1 MWYNLSVDKKAE
13 LLRVDW
19 GRHEEQIRRIAS
31 VFGLTS
37 DQADELVFSGELD
50 QVYGKVYSSVENWM
64 RLPLSRF
71 FIGVAAHG
79 LLFVNKAIY
88 GDLVQDGFYNLQ
100 VGFPGRM
107 TIIRK
112 IPTMRKDAHEEDV
125 PADQL
130 SAFAGAA
137 GKNRKDDRI
146 LGKWAEFL
154 RRWGIDEFPQ
164 LLDIAEGRI
173 SLFGLRGLTDKE
185 LKDLQNL
192 QDYRDD
198 TDIDNRASAI
208 WPLLDKYLKVVK
220 RAEPDEALVSPLSSA
235 GSKDL
240 NFYSRLYGDALL
252 MSVLAEDGSI
262 TKKLLWNTF
271 WTRLFGKGVR

>member
-1 MWYNLSVDKKAE
+1 MDKKAE